1 MIIICILNGYNVY
14 IKSIYSFL
22 QQQGVFL
29 IKKREREKKKE
40 RDDFVII
47 KGSKWEFEFGEVER
61 SSSHYSLFFFATQKK
76 NNNNQLKL
84 ILAMKTQKS
93 LFPYNRYF

>member
-47 KGSKWEFEFGEVER
+47 KGSNWEFEFGEVER
-61 SSSHYSLFFFATQKK
+61 SSSHYSLSFFFFFFWVRFIFATQKK
-76 NNNNQLKL
+76 
-84 ILAMKTQKS
+84 IITS
-93 LFPYNRYF
+93 